1 MAKKNKTKA
10 PTRFNK
16 ADSQLMEDI
25 LGWQKEARLK
35 QPRYAKLRRM
45 GGEAKRVPIG
55 DPGAG
60 KRNMAPRKAPAS
72 IGMAGPARRTGTRRE
87 LRVRAPVAGVNENPY
102 APRTQAAMRTA
113 APFIA
118 EQNMEAQHRAQL
130 ANEASTSYKVAR
142 GAKGVAHLG
151 LGIAMAGI
159 AGKLGLKAA
168 AGAGR
173 LGVRAGRKVGHK
185 LGLLKK

>member
-60 KRNMAPRKAPAS
+60 KRNMTPRKAPAS
-72 IGMAGPARRTGTRRE
+72 TGMAGPARRI
-87 LRVRAPVAGVNENPY
+87 RVRAPVAGFNENPY
-102 APRTQAAMRTA
+102 APRTQAAMRIV
-113 APFIA
+113 APLVA
-118 EQNMEAQHRAQL
+118 SQNMEPQHRAQL

-142 GAKGVAHLG
+142 GARGAAHVGLG
-151 LGIAMAGI
+151 LAMAGI
-159 AGKLGLKAA
+159 AGKLGLKAV

-173 LGVRAGRKVGHK
+173 LGVRAGKKVGHK

>member
-16 ADSQLMEDI
+16 ADSQLMGDI

-60 KRNMAPRKAPAS
+60 KRNLPPRKAPT

-87 LRVRAPVAGVNENPY
+87 LHVRAPVAGFNENPY

-159 AGKLGLKAA
+159 AGKLGLKAVT
-168 AGAGR
+168 GAGR
-173 LGVRAGRKVGHK
+173 LGVRAGRVVGHK

>member
-25 LGWQKEARLK
+25 LGWQREARLK
-35 QPRYAKLRRM
+35 QPRYDKLRRM

-60 KRNMAPRKAPAS
+60 KRNMTPRKAPAS
-72 IGMAGPARRTGTRRE
+72 TGMAGPARRI
-87 LRVRAPVAGVNENPY
+87 RVRAPVAGNPY
-102 APRTQAAMRTA
+102 AAHTDAAMRTV
-113 APFIA
+113 APLVA
-118 EQNMEAQHRAQL
+118 SQNMEPQHRAQL

-142 GAKGVAHLG
+142 GARGAAHLG

-159 AGKLGLKAA
+159 AGKLGLKAV

-173 LGVRAGRKVGHK
+173 LGVRAGKKVGHK

>member
-1 MAKKNKTKA
+1 MANKTK
-10 PTRFNK
+10 TKSRFNK

-35 QPRYAKLRRM
+35 QPRYAKLRKM
-45 GGEAKRVPIG
+45 GGEAKRVPMG
-55 DPGAG
+55 DSGAG

-72 IGMAGPARRTGTRRE
+72 TGMAGPARRI
-87 LRVRAPVAGVNENPY
+87 RVRAPVAGFGDNENRY
-102 APRTQAAMRTA
+102 APRTQAAMQTA

-118 EQNMEAQHRAQL
+118 SQNREAQDRAQL

-142 GAKGVAHLG
+142 GARGAASVGLG
-151 LGIAMAGI
+151 LAMAGL
-159 AGKLGLKAA
+159 AGKLGLKAVT
-168 AGAGR
+168 GAGR
-173 LGVRAGRKVGHK
+173 LGVRAGKKVGHK

>member
-1 MAKKNKTKA
+1 
-10 PTRFNK
+10 
-16 ADSQLMEDI
+16 
-25 LGWQKEARLK
+25 
-35 QPRYAKLRRM
+35 
-45 GGEAKRVPIG
+45 
-55 DPGAG
+55 
-60 KRNMAPRKAPAS
+60 MAPRKAPAP

-118 EQNMEAQHRAQL
+118 AQNMEAQHRAQL

-142 GAKGVAHLG
+142 GARAAAHLG

-159 AGKLGLKAA
+159 AGKLGLKAV

-173 LGVRAGRKVGHK
+173 LGVRAGKKVGHK

>member
-1 MAKKNKTKA
+1 
-10 PTRFNK
+10 
-16 ADSQLMEDI
+16 
-25 LGWQKEARLK
+25 
-35 QPRYAKLRRM
+35 M

-60 KRNMAPRKAPAS
+60 KRNMPPRKAPAS

-87 LRVRAPVAGVNENPY
+87 LRVRAPVAGNPY
-102 APRTQAAMRTA
+102 AAHTDAAMRIV
-113 APFIA
+113 APLVA
-118 EQNMEAQHRAQL
+118 SQNMEAQHRAQL

-142 GAKGVAHLG
+142 GARGAAHLG

-159 AGKLGLKAA
+159 AGKLGLKAV

-173 LGVRAGRKVGHK
+173 LGVRAGKKVGHK